1 MSLTASVTPTTD
13 PEVVPSTPDPPVPPV
28 EPEERSVDLRSR
40 FFNVKTALSFVI
52 GIAILVALFRFV
64 DVDPGDLLDQ
74 IRKVNVGLYAVA
86 VGCYVL
92 TFPFRGAR
100 WQRLLDNVGIR
111 LPALPLTEVIFI
123 SWFVNSVLPGKIGD
137 LYRGYIIKREHGVS
151 LSRTIGTVVA
161 ERVLDLLCLIM
172 LLGLTGI
179 LVLRNRVSPVVDGIL
194 QLGWIGLAVLV
205 VGLFVTYRFGERV
218 MAFFPHRVQEIYQRF
233 AHGTFSSFS
242 LRSAPVLAVLT
253 ILAWS
258 AEAARLYFVLR
269 ALDVPGVGP
278 LAALFTVAAISL
290 SLIVPTP
297 GGLGGVEAA
306 FVLVLAV
313 FGVDRSLALAV
324 AFCDRI
330 ISYYSLIAFGFPVF
344 LITKRGR

>member
-1 MSLTASVTPTTD
+1 VTQTTD
-13 PEVVPSTPDPPVPPV
+13 PEVAALTPVPPAGSSAPA
-28 EPEERSVDLRSR
+28 EPEERTVDLRAR
-40 FFNVKTALSFVI
+40 FFNIRTALSFVV
-52 GIAILVALFRFV
+52 GIAILIALFRFV
-64 DVDPGDLLDQ
+64 EVDPNELLAQ
-74 IRKVNVGLYAVA
+74 IRGVDVGLYALA
-86 VGCYVL
+86 IGCYVL
-92 TFPFRGAR
+92 TFPFRGVR

-137 LYRGYIIKREHGVS
+137 LYRGYVVKREHGVS

-161 ERVLDLLCLIM
+161 ERVLDLLCLIL
-172 LLGLTGI
+172 LLGLTGL

-194 QLGWIGLAVLV
+194 HLGWIGLAVLV

-218 MAFFPHRVQEIYQRF
+218 MAFFPHSIQEVYRRF

-242 LRSAPVLAVLT
+242 LRSAPVLAILT
-253 ILAWS
+253 VFAWS
-258 AEAARLYFVLR
+258 AEAARLYFVVR

-290 SLIVPTP
+290 SLIMPTP

-324 AFCDRI
+324 ALLDRI
-330 ISYYSLIAFGFPVF
+330 ISYYSLIVFGFPVF